1 MLRMIVL
8 VMLASAATSFADE
21 AREPEYLAPS
31 EPPVLVPWKIG
42 QFAVYRMTTRE
53 GTAMVT
59 VRIVAQ
65 DGCGVWI
72 EVEHERGEERRSVR
86 TCVVRTPK
94 GSLAIEQNRVGLVRR
109 DGDLTDINHDADPL
123 RDRVLARLLRAEWA
137 GRKGLPR
144 EEVTTEGGR
153 TILTLKETAVD
164 GNKARTRWS
173 HPDVPLGGLV
183 REIEGDEELVLVDQG
198 TRDTSVI
205 LEDNRRLLSKSNT
218 LRVMYRPRKKWMT
231 FSIGTDYVGTL
242 DDASVAE
249 SLGFSLGYRFTPRLS
264 IAINSTQ
271 TGYVAYAPVPEL
283 SERLVQ
289 ATVGVRWHPYVGSRS
304 RWALITDGIYT
315 QLDAGYAQLDR
326 RRLVMSSSVVGRGG
340 VAGVRLGLSTG
351 VSTDWRLAIEVHAHS
366 ALLNADEGT
375 RVAVGLHGVIEL
387 YLP

>member
-1 MLRMIVL
+1 MLRMIALVVL
-8 VMLASAATSFADE
+8 ALTATSWADE

-31 EPPVLVPWKIG
+31 EPPVLVPWKLG
-42 QFAVYRMTTRE
+42 QFAVYRTKTRE
-53 GTAMVT
+53 GSEMVT

-65 DGCGVWI
+65 DGCGVWLD
-72 EVEHERGEERRSVR
+72 VEQERGDERRSVR
-86 TCVVRTPK
+86 TCVARTPK
-94 GSLAIEQNRVGLVRR
+94 GTLAIEANRVGIVRS
-109 DGDLTDINHDADPL
+109 DGELTDINHDADPL
-123 RDRVLARLLRAEWA
+123 VDRVLAKLLRAEWV

-144 EEVTTEGGR
+144 EDVTTESGR
-153 TILTLKETAVD
+153 TILTVKETAVD

-183 REIEGDEELVLVDQG
+183 RELEGDEELVLVEHG

-218 LRVMYRPRKKWMT
+218 LRVMYRPRRKWMT

-249 SLGFSLGYRFTPRLS
+249 ALGFSLGYRFTPRLS
-264 IAINSTQ
+264 VAINSTQ

-304 RWALITDGIYT
+304 RWALITDGIYA

-326 RRLVMSSSVVGRGG
+326 RRLLMSSSVVGRGG
-340 VAGVRLGLSTG
+340 IVGMRAGLSTG
-351 VSTDWRLAIEVHAHS
+351 VSTDWKLAIEVHAHS

-375 RVAVGLHGVIEL
+375 RVALGLHGVIEL